1 MQTADSNF
9 EDDPVQKIVT
19 NLWFDGRVEEALEL
33 YTSLL
38 PDARVLRL
46 TRYSE
51 AGMGTPGDIMTAD
64 FELAGQQFTII
75 NGGPHF
81 QHSPAM
87 SLLVNCGDQEEV
99 DRLWEGLI
107 ADGGEAS
114 RCGWLVDR
122 FGVSWQ
128 IVPSALGEMLSS
140 ADAAAVERVTAAVL
154 TMNKLDIAELERA
167 FRAE

>member
-1 MQTADSNF
+1 M
-9 EDDPVQKIVT
+9 QKIVT

-38 PDARVLRL
+38 PDSRVTRILR
-46 TRYSE
+46 YNE
-51 AGMGTPGDIMTAD
+51 AGMGEAGDIMTAE
-64 FELAGQQFTII
+64 FELAGQAFCII
-75 NGGPHF
+75 NGGPQF

-87 SLLVNCGDQEEV
+87 SLCVNCVDQAEV

-107 ADGGEAS
+107 ADGGEES

-128 IVPSALGEMLSS
+128 IVPIRLGEMLSS
-140 ADAAAVERVTAAVL
+140 EDEAAVERMTAAL
-154 TMNKLDIAELERA
+154 LEMNKLDIAALERA
-167 FRAE
+167 FRGE